1 MTHDAANP
9 DTVNP
14 DTAAQAPI
22 ADDAPAA
29 DAAPQQPEWLTVPD
43 LVEILDEPV
52 GRIHRLIEE
61 HRLPA
66 TRRNGPVQVPS
77 AVLRDGEPMSE
88 IRGTLL
94 VLLDLGFTE
103 DEALD
108 WLINDDDALGTT
120 PVDALRQG
128 RKAEVRRV
136 AQMQG

>member
-1 MTHDAANP
+1 MTNDAETTHGTETHDTETHAA
-9 DTVNP
+9 
-14 DTAAQAPI
+14 A
-22 ADDAPAA
+22 
-29 DAAPQQPEWLTVPD
+29 WLTVPE
-43 LVEILDEPV
+43 LVELLDEPV

-88 IRGTLL
+88 VRGTLF

-103 DEALD
+103 DEAID
-108 WLINDDDALGTT
+108 WLLGEDDALGTT
-120 PVDALRQG
+120 PIDALRQG

-136 AQMQG
+136 AQTQG